1 MNQTNKYKLSQWSPE
16 DRIRREDFNSD
27 NLKLETA
34 LSGLD
39 TSLSRL
45 TSSVNGKMS
54 KIEILETYD
63 GISMFSPPPR
73 NWNDWDLIGMVIS
86 HPNTPALNTTMEFG
100 LQCRNYPNDFKI
112 EGIPTPGY
120 LMIMMP
126 HHNAA
131 RPVEGFLVADR
142 FIPFTCAFNFQD
154 ITLFDISVDVPKSS
168 SHTVFFGT
176 R

>member
-45 TSSVNGKMS
+45 TTSVNRKMG

-63 GISMFSPPPR
+63 GISMFSPPLS
-73 NWNDWDLIGMVIS
+73 NWD
-86 HPNTPALNTTMEFG
+86 
-100 LQCRNYPNDFKI
+100 DFKI

-126 HHNAA
+126 HHDVT
-131 RPVEGFLVADR
+131 RLVEGFLIADR

-154 ITLFDISVDVPKSS
+154 ITLFDVSVNVPKSS
-168 SHTVFFGT
+168 SHTVFFGV

>member
-1 MNQTNKYKLSQWSPE
+1 MKQTTIYKLSQWDPE
-16 DRIRREDFNSD
+16 DRIRREDFNSN

-45 TSSVNGKMS
+45 TTSVNRKMG

-63 GISMFSPPPR
+63 GISMFSPPLS
-73 NWNDWDLIGMVIS
+73 NWNDWELIGMVIS
-86 HPNTPALNTTMEFG
+86 HPNTLDLNTTMEFG
-100 LQCRNYPNDFKI
+100 FQCRYSDDFKI

-126 HHNAA
+126 HHDVT
-131 RPVEGFLVADR
+131 RLVEGFLIADR

-154 ITLFDISVDVPKSS
+154 ITLFDVSVNVPKSS
-168 SHTVFFGT
+168 SHTVFFGV